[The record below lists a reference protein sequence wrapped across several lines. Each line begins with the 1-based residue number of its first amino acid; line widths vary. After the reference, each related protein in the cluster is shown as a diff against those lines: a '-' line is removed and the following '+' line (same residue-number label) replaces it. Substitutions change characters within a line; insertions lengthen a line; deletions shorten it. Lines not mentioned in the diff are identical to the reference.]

1 MNPKRSTSK
10 RMKDLE
16 IISKPD
22 TIKVL
27 FDKIRATIVFK
38 YLVNEAMTVKQL
50 ADALGKNPG
59 NILRHIDRLKEAGL
73 VHQVRTEKTNT
84 GIVQRY
90 YRATA
95 REYRLGLAD
104 MMKGEEGVK
113 SYAKDRLVSMIQ
125 GLKAYGV
132 VIPEEQMEKAIDLL
146 KEVIDAENKVSS
158 NISIT
163 NQEFWNDLPKH
174 QQSDASWL
182 MRELFQAYDSDY
194 LQRKRKWNEFIQ
206 SHMKRKQ

>member
-1 MNPKRSTSK
+1 
-10 RMKDLE
+10 MKDLE
-16 IISKPD
+16 IISEPD

-27 FDKIRATIVFK
+27 FDKVRATIVFK

-95 REYRLGLAD
+95 REYRLGLAE

-113 SYAKDRLVSMIQ
+113 SYAKDRLLNMIQ
-125 GLKAYGV
+125 GLEAYGV
-132 VIPEEQMEKAIDLL
+132 VIPEDPRCGVLATTPRCGVLAPI
-146 KEVIDAENKVSS
+146 
-158 NISIT
+158 
-163 NQEFWNDLPKH
+163 P
-174 QQSDASWL
+174 
-182 MRELFQAYDSDY
+182 R
-194 LQRKRKWNEFIQ
+194 
-206 SHMKRKQ
+206 